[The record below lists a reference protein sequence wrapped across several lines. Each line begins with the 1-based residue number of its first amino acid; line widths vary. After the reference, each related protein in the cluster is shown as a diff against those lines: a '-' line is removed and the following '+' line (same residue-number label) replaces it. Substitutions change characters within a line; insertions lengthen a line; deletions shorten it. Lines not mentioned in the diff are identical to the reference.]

1 MTRMKYLVAA
11 ATLSLAL
18 AGCSSSKDAVPDN
31 PPSEIYA
38 TAQQKL
44 QDGNFKAAITQLEAL
59 DNRYPFG
66 PYSQQVQL
74 DLIYAYYKSADLPM
88 AQASIDRFM
97 RLNPTH
103 PNIDYVLYMRGLTDM
118 ALDDSALQGFF
129 GIDRS
134 DRDPEHA
141 RQAFRDFSQLVQR
154 YPNSQYSADAT
165 KRLVY
170 LKDRLAKYELSV
182 AQYYTKRGAYVA
194 VVNRVEMML
203 RNYPDTQATRD
214 ALPLME
220 NAYKQMNLTAQADK
234 VAKIIADNSAK
245 A

>member
-11 ATLSLAL
+11 ATLSMVLT
-18 AGCSSSKDAVPDN
+18 GCSSNKDVVPDN
-31 PPSEIYA
+31 PPSELYA

-44 QDGNFKAAITQLEAL
+44 QDGNFKGAITQLEAL

-134 DRDPEHA
+134 DRDPQHA
-141 RQAFRDFSQLVQR
+141 RAAFRDFNQLIQN
-154 YPNSQYSADAT
+154 YPNSQYATDAQ
-165 KRLVY
+165 KRLVF
-170 LKDRLAKYELSV
+170 LKDRLAKYELAV

-194 VVNRVEMML
+194 VVNRVDQMM
-203 RNYPDTQATRD
+203 RDYPDTQATRD

-220 NAYKQMNLTAQADK
+220 NAYKQLQLNAQADK
-234 VAKIIADNSAK
+234 VAKIIAANPA
-245 A
+245 

>member
-18 AGCSSSKDAVPDN
+18 AGCSSNSKDAVPDS

-38 TAQQKL
+38 NAQQKL

-74 DLIYAYYKSADLPM
+74 DLIYAYYKSAELPL
-88 AQASIDRFM
+88 AQASIDRFL

-103 PNIDYVLYMRGLTDM
+103 PNVDYVLYMRGLTDM

-129 GIDRS
+129 GVDRS
-134 DRDPEHA
+134 DRDPQYA
-141 RQAFRDFSQLVQR
+141 RTAFRDFSKLIQG
-154 YPNSQYSADAT
+154 YPNSQYATDAN

-170 LKDRLAKYELSV
+170 LKERLAKYELSV

-194 VVNRVEMML
+194 VVNRVEQML
-203 RNYPDTQATRD
+203 RDYPDTQATKN

-220 NAYKQMNLTAQADK
+220 NAYRELQLAAQADK
-234 VAKIIADNSAK
+234 VAKVIAANPA
-245 A
+245 

>member
-11 ATLSLAL
+11 ATLSLVL

-44 QDGNFKAAITQLEAL
+44 QDGDFKGAITQLEAL

-88 AQASIDRFM
+88 AQAAIDRFA

-103 PNIDYVLYMRGLTDM
+103 PSIDYVMYMRGLTDM

-129 GIDRS
+129 GVDRS
-134 DRDPEHA
+134 DRDPQHA
-141 RQAFRDFSQLVQR
+141 RAAFRDFSQLIQSH
-154 YPNSQYSADAT
+154 PDSQYVTDAQ

-194 VVNRVEMML
+194 VVNRVEQMMK
-203 RNYPDTQATRD
+203 NYPDTQATRD

-220 NAYKQMNLTAQADK
+220 NAYKQLQLAGQADK
-234 VAKIIADNSAK
+234 VAKIIAANQ
-245 A
+245 

>member
-18 AGCSSSKDAVPDN
+18 AGCSSNSKDAVPDS

-38 TAQQKL
+38 NAQQKL

-74 DLIYAYYKSADLPM
+74 DLIYAYYKSAELPL
-88 AQASIDRFM
+88 AQASIDRFL

-103 PNIDYVLYMRGLTDM
+103 PNVDYVLYMRGLTDM

-129 GIDRS
+129 GVDRS
-134 DRDPEHA
+134 DRDPQYA
-141 RQAFRDFSQLVQR
+141 RTAFRDFSKLIQG
-154 YPNSQYSADAT
+154 YPNSQYATDAN

-170 LKDRLAKYELSV
+170 LKERLAKYELSV

-194 VVNRVEMML
+194 VVNRVEQML
-203 RNYPDTQATRD
+203 RDYPDTQATKT

-220 NAYKQMNLTAQADK
+220 NAYRELQLAAQADK
-234 VAKIIADNSAK
+234 VAKVIAANPA
-245 A
+245 

>member
-18 AGCSSSKDAVPDN
+18 AGCSSNSKDAVPDS

-38 TAQQKL
+38 NAQQKL

-74 DLIYAYYKSADLPM
+74 DLIYAYYKSAELPL
-88 AQASIDRFM
+88 AQASIDRFL

-103 PNIDYVLYMRGLTDM
+103 PNVDYVLYMRGLTDM

-129 GIDRS
+129 GVDRS
-134 DRDPEHA
+134 DRDPQYA
-141 RQAFRDFSQLVQR
+141 RTAFRDFSKLIQG
-154 YPNSQYSADAT
+154 YPNSQYATDAN

-170 LKDRLAKYELSV
+170 LKERLAKYELSV

-194 VVNRVEMML
+194 VVNRVEQML
-203 RNYPDTQATRD
+203 RDYPDTQATKA

-220 NAYKQMNLTAQADK
+220 NAYRELQLAAQADK
-234 VAKIIADNSAK
+234 VAKVIAANPA
-245 A
+245 

>member
-18 AGCSSSKDAVPDN
+18 AGCSSNSKDAVPDS

-38 TAQQKL
+38 NAQQKL

-74 DLIYAYYKSADLPM
+74 DLIYAYYKSAELPL
-88 AQASIDRFM
+88 AQASIDRFL

-103 PNIDYVLYMRGLTDM
+103 PNVDYVLYMRGLTDM

-129 GIDRS
+129 GVDRS
-134 DRDPEHA
+134 DRDPQYA
-141 RQAFRDFSQLVQR
+141 RTAFRDFSKLIQG
-154 YPNSQYSADAT
+154 YPNSQYATDAN

-170 LKDRLAKYELSV
+170 LKERLAKYELSV

-194 VVNRVEMML
+194 VVNRVEQML
-203 RNYPDTQATRD
+203 RDYPDTEATKN

-220 NAYKQMNLTAQADK
+220 NAYRELQLAAQADK
-234 VAKIIADNSAK
+234 VAKIITANPA
-245 A
+245 

>member
-1 MTRMKYLVAA
+1 MKYLVAA

-18 AGCSSSKDAVPDN
+18 AGCSSNSKDAVPDS

-38 TAQQKL
+38 NAQQKL

-74 DLIYAYYKSADLPM
+74 DLIYAYYKSAELPL
-88 AQASIDRFM
+88 AQASIDRFL

-103 PNIDYVLYMRGLTDM
+103 PNVDYVLYMRGLTDM

-129 GIDRS
+129 GVDRS
-134 DRDPEHA
+134 DRDPQYA
-141 RQAFRDFSQLVQR
+141 RTAFRDFSKLIQG
-154 YPNSQYSADAT
+154 YPNSQYATDAN

-170 LKDRLAKYELSV
+170 LKERLAKYELSV

-194 VVNRVEMML
+194 VVNRVEQML
-203 RNYPDTQATRD
+203 RDYPDTQATKT

-220 NAYKQMNLTAQADK
+220 NAYRELQLAAQADK
-234 VAKIIADNSAK
+234 VAKIIAANPA
-245 A
+245 

>member
-18 AGCSSSKDAVPDN
+18 AGCSSTKDEVPDS
-31 PPSEIYA
+31 PPAEIYA

-74 DLIYAYYKSADLPM
+74 DLIYAYYKNADLGL
-88 AQASIDRFM
+88 AQSAIDRFI

-103 PNIDYVLYMRGLTDM
+103 QNIDYVLYMRGLTDM

-129 GIDRS
+129 GVDRS
-134 DRDPEHA
+134 DRDPQHA
-141 RQAFRDFSQLVQR
+141 HAAFNDFSKLVR
-154 YPNSQYSADAT
+154 DYPNSQYSPDAA
-165 KRLVY
+165 KRMLF
-170 LKDRLAKYELSV
+170 LKDRLAKFELAV
-182 AQYYTKRGAYVA
+182 AQFYTKRGAWVA
-194 VVNRVEMML
+194 VVNRADGML
-203 RNYPDTQATRD
+203 RDYPDTQATRQ

-220 NAYKQMNLTAQADK
+220 NAYRQMQLINEADK
-234 VAKIIADNSAK
+234 VAKIIAANSSQT
-245 A
+245 

>member
-1 MTRMKYLVAA
+1 MTRMRYLVAV
-11 ATLSLAL
+11 ATLSLVL
-18 AGCSSSKDAVPDN
+18 AGCSTSKDAVPDN

-38 TAQQKL
+38 TAQQKM
-44 QDGNFKAAITQLEAL
+44 QGGNFKGAITQLEAL

-74 DLIYAYYKSADLPM
+74 YLIYAYYKSADLPL
-88 AQASIDRFM
+88 AQASIDRFI

-103 PNIDYVLYMRGLTDM
+103 PNIDYVMYMRGLADM
-118 ALDDSALQGFF
+118 ALDDSTLQGFF

-134 DRDPEHA
+134 DRDPLHA
-141 RQAFRDFSQLVQR
+141 RAAFRDFSQLIER
-154 YPNSQYSADAT
+154 SPNSQYVTDVN

-182 AQYYTKRGAYVA
+182 VEYYTKRGAYVA
-194 VVNRVEMML
+194 AINRVEQML
-203 RNYPDTQATRD
+203 REYPDTKATRD

-220 NAYKQMNLTAQADK
+220 RAYKRLQLNSEAEK
-234 VAKIIADNSAK
+234 VAKVIAANPR
-245 A
+245 

>member
-18 AGCSSSKDAVPDN
+18 VGCSGSKEEVPDN
-31 PPSEIYA
+31 PPNEIYA

-44 QDGNFKAAITQLEAL
+44 QDGNWKQAITQLEAL

-74 DLIYAYYKSADLPM
+74 DLIYAYYKNADLPL
-88 AQASIDRFM
+88 AQAAIDRFM

-103 PNIDYVLYMRGLTDM
+103 PNIDYVIYMRGLTNM
-118 ALDDSALQGFF
+118 ALVRG
-129 GIDRS
+129 
-134 DRDPEHA
+134 
-141 RQAFRDFSQLVQR
+141 
-154 YPNSQYSADAT
+154 YPNSQYATDAY
-165 KRLVY
+165 KRMVF

-182 AQYYTKRGAYVA
+182 VDYYTDRGAWVA
-194 VVNRVEMML
+194 VVNRVEGMM

-214 ALPLME
+214 ALPKME
-220 NAYKQMNLTAQADK
+220 NAYRQMQMNAQADK
-234 VAKIIADNSAK
+234 VAKIIAANSK
-245 A
+245 NT

>member
-18 AGCSSSKDAVPDN
+18 AGCSSSKDTVPDS
-31 PPSEIYA
+31 PPSELYA

-44 QDGNFKAAITQLEAL
+44 QDGNFKGAITQLEAL

-74 DLIYAYYKSADLPM
+74 DLIYAYYKNADLPL

-118 ALDDSALQGFF
+118 ALDDSTLQGFF
-129 GIDRS
+129 GVDRS

-141 RQAFRDFSQLVQR
+141 RNAFKDFGQLLR
-154 YPNSQYSADAT
+154 GYPNSQYAADAR
-165 KRLVY
+165 KRMIF
-170 LKDRLAKYELSV
+170 LKDRLAKHELAV
-182 AQYYTKRGAYVA
+182 AQFYTKRGAYVA
-194 VVNRVEMML
+194 VVNRVEQML
-203 RNYPDTQATRD
+203 RDYPDTAATRE

-220 NAYKQMNLTAQADK
+220 NAYRQMQLNAEADK
-234 VAKIIADNSAK
+234 VAKLIAANDPA
-245 A
+245 

>member
-11 ATLSLAL
+11 ATLSLVL
-18 AGCSSSKDAVPDN
+18 TGCSSNKDVVPDN
-31 PPSEIYA
+31 PPSELYA

-44 QDGNFKAAITQLEAL
+44 QDGNFKGAITQLEAL

-134 DRDPEHA
+134 DRDPQHA
-141 RQAFRDFSQLVQR
+141 RAAFRDFNQLIQN
-154 YPNSQYSADAT
+154 YPNSQYATDAQ
-165 KRLVY
+165 KRLVF
-170 LKDRLAKYELSV
+170 LKDRLAKYELAV

-194 VVNRVEMML
+194 VVNRVDQMM
-203 RNYPDTQATRD
+203 RDYPDTQATRD
-214 ALPLME
+214 AFPLME
-220 NAYKQMNLTAQADK
+220 NAYKQLQLNAQADK
-234 VAKIIADNSAK
+234 VAKIMAANPT
-245 A
+245 

>member
-1 MTRMKYLVAA
+1 MKRMKYLVAA

-18 AGCSSSKDAVPDN
+18 AGCSSTKDAVPDN
-31 PPSEIYA
+31 PPAEIYA

-44 QDGNFKAAITQLEAL
+44 QDGDFKGAITQLEAL

-74 DLIYAYYKSADLPM
+74 DLIYAYYKSADLPL
-88 AQASIDRFM
+88 AQASIDRFI

-103 PNIDYVLYMRGLTDM
+103 PNIDYVMYLRGLTDM
-118 ALDDSALQGFF
+118 ALDDSTLQGFF

-141 RQAFRDFSQLVQR
+141 RAAFRDFSQLIQS
-154 YPNSQYSADAT
+154 YPNSQYVTDAS
-165 KRLVY
+165 KRMVY

-182 AQYYTKRGAYVA
+182 VEYYTKRGAYVA
-194 VVNRVEMML
+194 VVNRVEQMMSD
-203 RNYPDTQATRD
+203 YPNTQATRQ
-214 ALPLME
+214 ALPYME
-220 NAYKQMNLTAQADK
+220 NAYKELQLNAQADK
-234 VAKIIADNSAK
+234 VAKIIAANPN
-245 A
+245 

>member
-1 MTRMKYLVAA
+1 MMRMKYLVAA

-18 AGCSSSKDAVPDN
+18 AGCSSNSKDPVPDS
-31 PPSEIYA
+31 PPSELYA

-74 DLIYAYYKSADLPM
+74 DLIYAYYKSAELPM
-88 AQASIDRFM
+88 AQASIDRFL

-103 PNIDYVLYMRGLTDM
+103 PSVDYVLYMRGLTDM

-134 DRDPEHA
+134 DRDPQYA
-141 RQAFRDFSQLVQR
+141 RAAFRDFSRLIQG
-154 YPNSQYSADAT
+154 YPRSQYTLDAN

-170 LKDRLAKYELSV
+170 LRERLAKYELSV

-194 VVNRVEMML
+194 VVNRVEQMM
-203 RNYPDTQATRD
+203 RDYPDAQATRL

-220 NAYKQMNLTAQADK
+220 NAYRELQLPGQADK
-234 VAKIIADNSAK
+234 AAKVAAANPA
-245 A
+245 

>member
-11 ATLSLAL
+11 ATLSLVL
-18 AGCSSSKDAVPDN
+18 TGCSSNKDVVPDN
-31 PPSEIYA
+31 PPSELYA

-44 QDGNFKAAITQLEAL
+44 QDGNFKGAITQLEAL

-74 DLIYAYYKSADLPM
+74 DLIYAYYKSADLPL

-134 DRDPEHA
+134 DRDPQHA
-141 RQAFRDFSQLVQR
+141 KAAFRDFSQLIQS
-154 YPNSQYSADAT
+154 YPNSQYATDAQ
-165 KRLVY
+165 KRLMF
-170 LKDRLAKYELSV
+170 LKGRLAKHELAV

-194 VVNRVEMML
+194 VVNRVEQML
-203 RNYPDTQATRD
+203 RDYPDTKATRD

-220 NAYKQMNLTAQADK
+220 NAYKQLQLNAQADK
-234 VAKIIADNSAK
+234 VAKIIAANPA
-245 A
+245 